1 MTMHLL
7 PPTCLALALA
17 LSACAQTDP
26 DTLDRSVSGGDGGGD
41 ERGDDDDDDRD
52 DDDDDDR
59 EECGEEGHDDGGEE
73 GQDDG
78 GDPPGDPPGLCG
90 DVELHVVSLYDA
102 YDSILDQEGVAHVH
116 VDRPGQVRL
125 FLASYSAVTW
135 NVTTGPDTML
145 VDVTAHGYD
154 AQTIVAPD
162 GVPTAILG
170 YDVDFTFLGC
180 AYEYPDQDLIDG
192 CETPELLANIEAT
205 LGQPVSSFHGCYAA
219 SEFTIAA
226 DLSAT
231 SNCWTEAGY
240 VQTDAVFCGEAA
252 QREE

>member
-1 MTMHLL
+1 MHLL

-41 ERGDDDDDDRD
+41 ERGDDDDDRD

-154 AQTIVAPD
+154 AQTIIAPD

-180 AYEYPDQDLIDG
+180 AYEYPDQDLNSG

-240 VQTDAVFCGEAA
+240 VQTDAVLCGEAA
-252 QREE
+252 PREE